1 MEVLKIT
8 EIQEQISLLEIELTI
23 IELFLSITIRRRFLI
38 EHIFLVLFGFS

>member
-23 IELFLSITIRRRFLI
+23 IELFLSTTIR
-38 EHIFLVLFGFS
+38 